1 MPNIRDAV
9 VGQWYLRQD
18 TGEMFWVTDYDDESG
33 TVEIQTLDG
42 DLDELDEEVWQSL
55 PLALAE
61 PPQDWTGPM
70 DDVMAE
76 DQEDLETDPSQS
88 ESPASSSLTW
98 ATTPST
104 RLPVTR
110 RVRWP
115 TRSPPTCP

>member
-42 DLDELDEEVWQSL
+42 DLDELNDEVWQSL

-70 DDVMAE
+70 DGVMV
-76 DQEDLETDPSQS
+76 EDLETDPAQAGSWASPGES
-88 ESPASSSLTW
+88 ED
-98 ATTPST
+98 ST
-104 RLPVTR
+104 SADEIDGDTE
-110 RVRWP
+110 RVVPRDLD
-115 TRSPPTCP
+115 

>member
-55 PLALAE
+55 PLA
-61 PPQDWTGPM
+61 WW
-70 DDVMAE
+70 
-76 DQEDLETDPSQS
+76 
-88 ESPASSSLTW
+88 SLSLRAICVADSRCHLIKLYEW
-98 ATTPST
+98 KG
-104 RLPVTR
+104 
-110 RVRWP
+110 
-115 TRSPPTCP
+115 

>member
-88 ESPASSSLTW
+88 ESPASSAESWEHSSPADEIDGYTE
-98 ATTPST
+98 
-104 RLPVTR
+104 
-110 RVRWP
+110 RVV
-115 TRSPPTCP
+115 SKDLDS